1 MRNHSGLFILFIL
14 ILIAI
19 IMGISAAD
27 LWSYILD
34 FTKIVFKYLCEWIQT
49 VIYALRDALTSG
61 LKANKSTAT
70 NQAVNAVLQLF

>member
-1 MRNHSGLFILFIL
+1 MRNHSGIFILFIL

-34 FTKIVFKYLCEWIQT
+34 FTKIVFKYLCEWVQT

-61 LKANKSTAT
+61 LKGDKSTAT
-70 NQAVNAVLQLF
+70 TQAVNAVLQLF

>member
-19 IMGISAAD
+19 IIGISAAD

-34 FTKIVFKYLCEWIQT
+34 FTKIVFKYLCEWVQT

-61 LKANKSTAT
+61 LKANKPTAT
-70 NQAVNAVLQLF
+70 TQAVNAVLQLF